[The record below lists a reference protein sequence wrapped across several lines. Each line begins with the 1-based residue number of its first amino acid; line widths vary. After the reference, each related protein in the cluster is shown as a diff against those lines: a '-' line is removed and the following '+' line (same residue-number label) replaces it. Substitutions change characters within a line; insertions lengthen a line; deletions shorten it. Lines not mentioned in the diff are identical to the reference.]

1 MFPIALPL
9 FFLSSPLPFLFVVL
23 VCPNTFPLF
32 LFPFFLFLSLCS
44 HLSQKSPL
52 SIQCSPRGNTSHTRW
67 GEGKC
72 SPLLLKANE
81 DSSQCTCSN
90 PRFHWSSER
99 QHRHMISH
107 LILNSYR
114 LLEAVMMSFEM
125 LSVILWHSSRVREID
140 GVWWERWVKSGLRQ
154 PAAARLWLWLHDST
168 IFSLSLFYPSL
179 TLSHTNTF
187 FFPPDLSV
195 TPSIHEW
202 SLEFGPT

>member
-1 MFPIALPL
+1 MFPITLPL
-9 FFLSSPLPFLFVVL
+9 FFLSSPLPTLLLCFSSSFFSFNPSVL
-23 VCPNTFPLF
+23 SC
-32 LFPFFLFLSLCS
+32 
-44 HLSQKSPL
+44 HKKSPL

-67 GEGKC
+67 GEGEC
-72 SPLLLKANE
+72 FPLLLKANE

-90 PRFHWSSER
+90 PRSHWSSER
-99 QHRHMISH
+99 QGRHMMSH

-125 LSVILWHSSRVREID
+125 CSVILWHSSRVREID
-140 GVWWERWVKSGLRQ
+140 GVWRERWVKSGLRQ
-154 PAAARLWLWLHDST
+154 PAAARLCLWLHDLT

-179 TLSHTNTF
+179 TLSHTNTL

-195 TPSIHEW
+195 TPSLHEW